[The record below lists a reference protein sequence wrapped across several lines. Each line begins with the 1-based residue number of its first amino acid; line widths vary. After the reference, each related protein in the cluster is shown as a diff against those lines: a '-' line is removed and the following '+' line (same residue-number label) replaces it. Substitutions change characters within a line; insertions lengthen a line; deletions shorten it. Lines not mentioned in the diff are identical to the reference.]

1 MHVAGGCRE
10 YASLDRLARNSV
22 RLRTFVGVATF
33 PFEDAKVG
41 RSFPFVALVRF
52 GTLSAAAAVCCAP
65 QITHAGGFAL
75 LEQTASGIGDA
86 YAGVGA
92 SGDDVSAMY
101 FNPATL
107 SLLGAPQAAIGVH
120 AIDIQSKFS
129 DRGSTLPPAGAGL
142 LPRGS
147 THDDAGDVLP
157 LPNAYFG
164 MPLNERIA
172 FGFGLNAPFG
182 LKTEYDDPWVG
193 RFAGIRTKL
202 YTVNANP
209 AVSFKVNDT
218 VSLGAGL
225 NYQYANAELTN
236 AVILGLGTEGR
247 ARLKVDDYA
256 LGWNAG
262 ALFQLPS
269 QTRIGVSYRS
279 HLDYK
284 LSGDTTVTTLSGVPL
299 PTVSGATTADVR
311 FPDSA
316 ELSIAQPLGNG
327 FELRA
332 DANWIHWS
340 TIDTIV
346 ATDPASG
353 LPRDVLQFRFKN
365 TTRYALGA
373 TYKMNERWTFRGGT
387 AYDESPVQDA
397 FRTVRLPDDDR
408 VWATIGARWQPT
420 QQLMFDAG
428 YAHLFVHGTTI
439 NNSRTQLNGAP
450 AALFTSVVTGAY
462 DNAVDIF
469 SLQATY
475 SFR

>member
-1 MHVAGGCRE
+1 M
-10 YASLDRLARNSV
+10 
-22 RLRTFVGVATF
+22 
-33 PFEDAKVG
+33 VG
-41 RSFPFVALVRF
+41 RSLRFIANVRF
-52 GTLSAAAAVCCAP
+52 GALTTAAVVLCAP
-65 QITHAGGFAL
+65 HISHAGGFAL
-75 LEQTASGIGDA
+75 LEQTASGVGDA

-107 SLLGAPQAAIGVH
+107 SLLDAPQAALGIA
-120 AIDIQSKFS
+120 AIDIQAKFD
-129 DRGSTLPPAGAGL
+129 DRGSTLPLAGAGL

-147 THDDAGDVLP
+147 THDDAGDTIP
-157 LPNAYFG
+157 LPSAYFG
-164 MPLNERIA
+164 MPLNDRLA
-172 FGFGLNAPFG
+172 FGFGVNAPFG

-193 RFAGIRTKL
+193 RFEGIRTKL

-209 AVSFKVNDT
+209 AVSFKVNDM
-218 VSLGAGL
+218 VSLGLGL
-225 NYQYANAELTN
+225 DYQYANAELTN
-236 AVILGLGTEGR
+236 AVILGLGSEGR
-247 ARLKVDDYA
+247 ARLKVDDSA
-256 LGWNAG
+256 WGWNAG

-279 HLDYK
+279 HLDYE
-284 LSGDTTVTTLSGVPL
+284 LSGDTRVTTLSGTTIPI
-299 PTVSGATTADVR
+299 VSGPTTADIR

-316 ELSIAQPLGNG
+316 QISIAQPLGNG

-332 DANWIHWS
+332 DASWIHWS

-346 ATDPASG
+346 ARDSATG
-353 LPRDVLQFRFKN
+353 VPRDLLQFNFKN

-373 TYKMNERWTFRGGT
+373 AYKMNEQWTFRAGT

-397 FRTVRLPDDDR
+397 SRTVRLPDDDR
-408 VWATIGARWQPT
+408 IWATAGARWQPT
-420 QQLMFDAG
+420 EQLMFDAG

-439 NNSRTQLNGAP
+439 NNARAQLGGTP
-450 AALFTSVVTGAY
+450 AAAFTNVVTGEY
-462 DNAVDIF
+462 DSAVNIL